1 MEKPGEKL
9 KASDGEME
17 RSVLKAVIDLVEVS
31 QLVDLPELLEHRVV
45 EECVA
50 LFNCDGTYRKN
61 QRNKLIQKLCLQCV
75 DLQEFY
81 TTLVDMGHAL
91 EDGNSVSRRSAD
103 TRWYPIQVV
112 RLCGPQALVHHPRPP
127 S

>member
-1 MEKPGEKL
+1 MEKPGEEL

-31 QLVDLPELLEHRVV
+31 QVVDLPELLEHRVV

-75 DLQEFY
+75 DLHKFY
-81 TTLVDMGHAL
+81 TALVDMGHAL
-91 EDGNSVSRRSAD
+91 EDVNFISRRSAD
-103 TRWYPIQVV
+103 TIWHTIQVV
-112 RLCGPQALVHHPRPP
+112 GLRPQGVIYHPCP
-127 S
+127 SW

>member
-1 MEKPGEKL
+1 MEEL

-61 QRNKLIQKLCLQCV
+61 QRNKLIQKLRLQCV

-81 TTLVDMGHAL
+81 TALVDMGHAL
-91 EDGNSVSRRSAD
+91 EDGNSISRRSAD
-103 TRWYPIQVV
+103 TRWHPIQVV
-112 RLCGPQALVHHPRPP
+112 GLRPP
-127 S
+127 QGVIYHPCPSW